1 MSRDSYEILHE
12 QIHAWLH
19 RKNISS
25 SVRRVSM
32 LPAAIATDIGLVR
45 KENQDRVAVL
55 KFRPFSKNKDMIV
68 IALADGMGGMEG
80 GANAASLTV
89 SSFFTNYA
97 TQ

>member
-1 MSRDSYEILHE
+1 
-12 QIHAWLH
+12 
-19 RKNISS
+19 
-25 SVRRVSM
+25 M

-80 GANAASLTV
+80 VANAASLTV
-89 SSFFTNYA
+89 SSFFTEIIKHSGLPIR
-97 TQ
+97 Q